1 MKYLAFIAIAPLF
14 IGACTSPA
22 PSLQQYL
29 LRTDTPA
36 QYSVQNQ
43 TEVIG
48 IGAVLVASYID
59 DLGLVLET
67 SNGEVRTARDHQW
80 AEPLRESVRTFLAR
94 EISAGAHQIIRSQ
107 RSGET
112 DWQRRIDI
120 RIDELHG
127 TATGDAR
134 LVAYWTVFDMAER
147 TVLAENGFVHTE
159 ALSDD
164 GYEALARAHKKLLSR
179 LALAITKSL

>member
-1 MKYLAFIAIAPLF
+1 MKYLVFITLLF
-14 IGACTSPA
+14 SVACTSSA
-22 PSLQQYL
+22 PTLQQYL
-29 LRTDTPA
+29 LRTDASA
-36 QYSVQNQ
+36 QYSLQKQ
-43 TEVIG
+43 TDVVG
-48 IGAVLVASYID
+48 IGAVTVASYID

-67 SNGEVRTARDHQW
+67 SDGEVRAARDHQW

-134 LVAYWTVFDMAER
+134 LVAYWTVFDVTER
-147 TVLAENGFVHTE
+147 TVLAENGFVDTE
-159 ALSDD
+159 ALTGD
-164 GYEALARAHKKLLSR
+164 GYEALVRAHKKLLSR